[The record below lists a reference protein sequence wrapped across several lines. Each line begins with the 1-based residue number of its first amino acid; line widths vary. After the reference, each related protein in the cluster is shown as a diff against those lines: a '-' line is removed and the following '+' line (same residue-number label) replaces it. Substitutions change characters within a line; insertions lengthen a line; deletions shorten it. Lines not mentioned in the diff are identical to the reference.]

1 MNELEVVISL
11 AMSEE
16 GYLEKK
22 SNKDLDDKVKNAGS
36 NNYTKYARDLDKLGD
51 FYNGK
56 KQGYPWCDV
65 FVDWLF
71 VKCFGEDRARELL
84 CQPKKSLGA
93 GVGYSAK
100 YYKQHNQFYTKPKVG
115 DQIFFKDYSH
125 TGIVYKVDSTYV
137 YTIEGNTSSAAGVVN
152 NGGCVRMKKY
162 KIKGSNIE
170 GYGRP
175 KYKSSEQP
183 KHTYQGE
190 FPTLPKRGYFKK
202 GDKGKEVIKV
212 QALLNWACDGVALTL
227 DGSYGPAS
235 FSKAKVF
242 EKLVGNKANG
252 LFGKN
257 DLAKAKTFEK

>member
-1 MNELEVVISL
+1 MNELELVISL
-11 AMSEE
+11 AINEE

-36 NNYTKYARDLDKLGD
+36 NNYTKYARDLDALGD

-71 VKCFGEDRARELL
+71 VTLFGEDRARELL

-115 DQIFFKDYSH
+115 DQIFFKNYSH
-125 TGIVYKVDSTYV
+125 TGIVYKVDATYV
-137 YTIEGNTSSAAGVVN
+137 YTVEGNTSSAAGVVS

-162 KIKGSNIE
+162 KIKSSNIE

-175 KYKSSEQP
+175 NYKSSEQP

-202 GDKGKEVIKV
+202 GDKGPEVGKL
-212 QALLNWACDGVALTL
+212 QLFLNWAVDGIPL
-227 DGSYGPAS
+227 DVDCSDGPKT
-235 FSKAKVF
+235 FSRIKEF
-242 EKLVGNKANG
+242 ERLVGNKANG
-252 LFGKN
+252 LFGEK
-257 DLAKAKTFEK
+257 DLAAAKQYER

>member
-1 MNELEVVISL
+1 MNELELVISL
-11 AMSEE
+11 AMNEE

-36 NNYTKYARDLDKLGD
+36 NNYTKYARDLDALGD

-71 VKCFGEDRARELL
+71 VKLFGEDRARELL

-100 YYKQHNQFYTKPKVG
+100 YYKQHNQFYKTPRVG
-115 DQIFFKDYSH
+115 DQIFFKNYSH
-125 TGIVYKVDSTYV
+125 TGIVYKVDATYV
-137 YTIEGNTSSAAGVVN
+137 YTIEGNTSSAAGVVS

-175 KYKSSEQP
+175 NYKSSEQP
-183 KHTYQGE
+183 KHTYPGE
-190 FPTLPKRGYFKK
+190 FPKLPARGYFKK
-202 GDKGKEVIKV
+202 GDKSKEVGKL
-212 QALLNWACDGVALTL
+212 QLLLNWAVDGIPL
-227 DGSYGPAS
+227 DVDCSEGPKT
-235 FSKAKVF
+235 FSRIKEF
-242 EKLVGNKANG
+242 ERLVGNKANG

-257 DLAKAKTFEK
+257 DLAKAKAYTK